1 MFERYTEQARR
12 AIFFARYEASQ
23 CGSSSIETEHLL
35 LGLVREDKRLMYVLL
50 TQEGVAH
57 ICSVLRS
64 GSESRE
70 KVPTSTDMPLS
81 TECKKTLHEAAKQ
94 ADHHSDQHISTEHLL
109 LGLLP
114 QKASLAA
121 QLLIQHGVT
130 PERVLQALKKPPSVE
145 RPTTDAPKKRLNP
158 PPPWSWPDA
167 T

>member
-1 MFERYTEQARR
+1 MFDRYTEKARR

-64 GSESRE
+64 GSEGRE
-70 KVPTSTDMPLS
+70 KVSTSIDMPLS
-81 TECKKTLHEAAKQ
+81 EGCTNTLHEAAKQ
-94 ADHHSDQHISTEHLL
+94 ADHHADQHIGTEHLL

-130 PERVLQALKKPPSVE
+130 PERVLQALKKPPSAE